1 MTMEASKDPTYL
13 MGRSEAET
21 RRLMAAARILNPF
34 TRRMLRDAGLAEG
47 MSVLDVGTGPGDVA
61 LLAADLVGSSGT
73 VYGIDQNPEVLET
86 ARFRAE
92 AVGLTNVGFGQGDL
106 RDTAFEGDFEAVVGR
121 LVLMYVA
128 DPADTLRSLARC
140 LKPGGIV
147 AFQDFNLAHESVRT
161 SPTTPLWEQT
171 WGWFVAAARN
181 AGIPAEMG
189 FGLRHAFLD
198 AGLPAPE
205 MRLESAVLGG
215 HDSFAYEWMAETL
228 RSVLPL
234 VVRFGIATEEEVDI
248 DTLAARL
255 RAETVEVSGVVKG
268 PDMVSAWA
276 RVP

>member
-1 MTMEASKDPTYL
+1 MTVETSKDPAYM

-21 RRLMAAARILNPF
+21 RRLMTASRILNPY
-34 TRRMLRDAGLAEG
+34 TRRMLGDAGVAEG
-47 MSVLDVGTGPGDVA
+47 MRVLDVGTGPGDVA
-61 LLAADLVGSSGT
+61 FLAADLVGSAGT
-73 VYGIDQNPEVLET
+73 VYGIDQNPEVLKT

-92 AVGLTNVGFGQGDL
+92 AAGLTNVEFVHGDL
-106 RDTAFEGDFEAVVGR
+106 REAALEGDFEAVVGR

-128 DPADTLRSLARC
+128 DPAATLRSLAQG
-140 LKPGGIV
+140 LEPGGIV
-147 AFQDFNLAHESVRT
+147 AFQDFNLTHESIRS

-189 FGLRHAFLD
+189 FGLRRAFLD

-205 MRLESAVLGG
+205 MRLESVVMGGPDSLG
-215 HDSFAYEWMAETL
+215 YEWMAESL

-234 VVRFGIATEEEVDI
+234 VFKFGIATEEEVDI
-248 DTLAARL
+248 DTLAVRL
-255 RAETVEVSGVVKG
+255 RAETVEVGGVVKG

-276 RVP
+276 RIP